1 MQSFLSVWYR
11 SVYIGKIHTHIRMC
25 WLKICEPSSTQF
37 FLGNINNKLCAVC
50 FYRRKM
56 FIQKLKIINTFSPA
70 RRTKSKKNLRTFSQG
85 SRESVATVLDPLS
98 KTSRMRDFY
107 STYSPA
113 LQAPSIIRYW
123 KRRRLPPRK
132 LWLSSLLY
140 PVFRLTK
147 WLRNQCLHVDAREK
161 MSLFMNIQNHTVNLK
176 SILRKL

>member
-1 MQSFLSVWYR
+1 MRLHPVIRITIRKRDFFSTIISKYHQKMLVIIKQGFLSGQYC

-70 RRTKSKKNLRTFSQG
+70 RRRSKKNLRTPNQG

-107 STYSPA
+107 SIYSPA
-113 LQAPSIIRYW
+113 LQAPSIIRY
-123 KRRRLPPRK
+123 
-132 LWLSSLLY
+132 
-140 PVFRLTK
+140 
-147 WLRNQCLHVDAREK
+147 
-161 MSLFMNIQNHTVNLK
+161 
-176 SILRKL
+176 